1 MSFVH
6 LHLHTEYSL
15 LDGAIRIDEVVKK
28 AKEYNMPAIAITDHG
43 NMFGAIEMYKECK
56 KNGIKPIIGCEFYVA
71 PRSRLDKEG
80 RIDTE
85 PNHLILLAM
94 NNTGYKNIVKL
105 CSIGYTEGFYY
116 KPRIDLEVLEKY
128 NEGLICLSA
137 CIAGGLSRKIIN
149 GDILGAREMLEKYVS
164 IFGKDRYF
172 LELQDNKLR
181 EQILV
186 NQKLIEFSKEYGL
199 NLVATNDCH
208 YLNKEDYDFHEVLLC
223 IQTRKILS
231 DEDRL
236 RFKVNEFYFKSPEE
250 MKEAFKAIPEAIENT
265 LKIADMCNVE
275 LEFGHTI
282 LPEFK
287 IDENISH
294 LEYFTKK
301 CYEGIP
307 KRYTPDKYEKV
318 KERLA
323 RGERVTFE

>member
-1 MSFVH
+1 MIKLSFVH
-6 LHLHTEYSL
+6 LHLHTQYSL
-15 LDGAIRIDEVVKK
+15 LDGAIRIDELVKK

-56 KNGIKPIIGCEFYVA
+56 KNNIKPIIGCEFYVA
-71 PRSRLDKEG
+71 PRSRLDKDG

-94 NNTGYKNIVKL
+94 NNTGYKNLVKL

-137 CIAGGLSRKIIN
+137 CIAGGLSRKILN
-149 GDILGAREMLEKYVS
+149 GDILGAKEMLKKYLE
-164 IFGKDRYF
+164 IFGKERYF

-186 NQKLIEFSKEYGL
+186 NQKLLEFSKEFGVDV
-199 NLVATNDCH
+199 VATNDCH

-223 IQTRKILS
+223 IQTRKTLN

-236 RFKVNEFYFKSPEE
+236 RFKTNEFYFKSPDE
-250 MKEAFKAIPEAIENT
+250 MKEAFSNVPEAIENT

-275 LEFGHTI
+275 LE
-282 LPEFK
+282 
-287 IDENISH
+287 ENIM
-294 LEYFTKK
+294 
-301 CYEGIP
+301 
-307 KRYTPDKYEKV
+307 
-318 KERLA
+318 
-323 RGERVTFE
+323 RV